1 MPAGGHGGFELDA
14 RLEAITYPVLWLGL
28 CELRLMND
36 RRWPWLVLAPQR
48 PDVDEMHELTPLDQ
62 TMLTFETNMV
72 SQTLKRYTGCDKVN
86 TAVLGNRI
94 RQLHVHVIARSEGD
108 PGWPS
113 PVWGQEPRE
122 PYRREELRRLA
133 EALRSAF

>member
-1 MPAGGHGGFELDA
+1 MLSGGHGGFELDA

-48 PDVDEMHELTPLDQ
+48 PDIDEMHDLTPLDQ
-62 TMLTFETNMV
+62 TMLTFEMNMV
-72 SQTLKRYTGCDKVN
+72 SQTLKHYTGCDKVN

-94 RQLHVHVIARSEGD
+94 RQLHVHVIARSQGD

-113 PVWGQEPRE
+113 PVWGLEPRE
-122 PYRREELRRLA
+122 PYRREELRQLA